1 MKIVAIMGSPRRG
14 GNSDIML
21 DAFLSPR
28 DSLHSLEWIVPSR
41 LNLGFCRGCRF
52 CEAMG
57 RCILRD
63 DMDEVGEKLLEAD
76 KVVLSSP
83 VFFYGFPASLKA
95 LVDRAQ
101 VFWSRKYK
109 MGEKFKPKEGFLLA
123 VGATSGGKLFEGI
136 VLTTRY
142 FFDAW
147 GCEYRGGLFFRGFD
161 QKGAIGECQECL
173 EEIKEAGRSFL
184 RSRNG

>member
-1 MKIVAIMGSPRRG
+1 
-14 GNSDIML
+14 ML
-21 DAFLSPR
+21 DAFLSSCSPF
-28 DSLHSLEWIVPSR
+28 DSLEWIVPSQ

-57 RCILRD
+57 ICILRD
-63 DMDEVGEKLLEAD
+63 DMDEVGNKLLEAD

-83 VFFYGFPASLKA
+83 VFFYGFPASLKT

-101 VFWSRKYK
+101 VLWSRKYK

-123 VGATSGGKLFEGI
+123 VGATKGGKLFEGI
-136 VLTTRY
+136 VLTTKY

-147 GCEYRGGLFFRGFD
+147 ECEYRGGLFFRGFD
-161 QKGAIGECQECL
+161 QKGAIRECQECL

-184 RSRNG
+184 SSKNG

>member
-1 MKIVAIMGSPRRG
+1 
-14 GNSDIML
+14 
-21 DAFLSPR
+21 
-28 DSLHSLEWIVPSR
+28 
-41 LNLGFCRGCRF
+41 
-52 CEAMG
+52 
-57 RCILRD
+57 
-63 DMDEVGEKLLEAD
+63 MDEVGEKLLEAD

-123 VGATSGGKLFEGI
+123 VGATSGEKLFEGM

-142 FFDAW
+142 FSMPGDVNI
-147 GCEYRGGLFFRGFD
+147 EEVFFRGFD
-161 QKGAIGECQECL
+161 QGAIGECQECL
-173 EEIKEAGRSFL
+173 EEIKEAGRSF
-184 RSRNG
+184 

>member
-1 MKIVAIMGSPRRG
+1 MAILGSPRRG
-14 GNSDIML
+14 GNSDLML
-21 DAFLSPR
+21 DAFLSLR
-28 DSLHSLEWIVPSR
+28 DPLHSLEWIVPSQ
-41 LNLGFCRGCRF
+41 LHLGFCQGCRF

-76 KVVLSSP
+76 KVVVSSP

-95 LVDRAQ
+95 LVDRTQ

-109 MGEKFKPKEGFLLA
+109 KGEKFKFKEGFLLA
-123 VGATSGGKLFEGI
+123 VGATKGEKLFEGV
-136 VLTTRY
+136 VLTTKY

-147 GCEYRGGLFFRGFD
+147 GCEYKGGLFFRGFD
-161 QKGAIGECQECL
+161 QKGAIGKCSECL
-173 EEIKEAGRSFL
+173 EEIKEAGKNFL
-184 RSRNG
+184 CSQDG